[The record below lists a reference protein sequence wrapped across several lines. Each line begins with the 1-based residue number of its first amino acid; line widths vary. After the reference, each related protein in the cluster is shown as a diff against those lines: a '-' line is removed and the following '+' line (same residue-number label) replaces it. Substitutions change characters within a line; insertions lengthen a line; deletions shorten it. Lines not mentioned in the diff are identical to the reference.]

1 MQDSKE
7 PAPLEDYLRRY
18 PSGRFSELAQ
28 LALDRVLARQ
38 GEKRIVV
45 VSAKENPYS
54 KGSAMADLRYKLGDT
69 YSYREL
75 DLETKAEKRTFSMT
89 ITDIRENEVVFDH
102 GLILDLLGNL
112 IQLPDGRRYTPR
124 QDQPLEFAVGR
135 RWTTRF
141 SVSNDRTGKG
151 AALEAEFH
159 ISGKERITVPA
170 GTFDCY
176 VVEGLAQGLTSM
188 GGRPETRTRRWFA
201 PDQVRRPIAS
211 ETVRKV
217 IITRMPK
224 PGAGPPGGGFGRMS
238 KAAPNLPP
246 IERIEESTRME
257 LVSFKQG

>member
-1 MQDSKE
+1 VQGSKE

-38 GEKRIVV
+38 GEKRIEV

-54 KGSAMADLRYKLGDT
+54 KGTVMADLRYKVGDT
-69 YSYREL
+69 YSYRVL

-89 ITDIRENEVVFDH
+89 ITDIRENEVVFDR
-102 GLILDLLGNL
+102 GLILDLLGNV
-112 IQLPDGRRYTPR
+112 IQVPKGWRYTPR
-124 QDQPLEFAVGR
+124 QEHPLEFAVGR

-141 SVSNDRTGKG
+141 SVSNDRLPAGKSM
-151 AALEAEFH
+151 AMEAEFH

-176 VVEGLAQGLTSM
+176 VVEGLAQGLSPM

-211 ETVRKV
+211 ETVSKV
-217 IITRMPK
+217 LENRTPK
-224 PGAGPPGGGFGRMS
+224 PGAR
-238 KAAPNLPP
+238 P